1 VRYRE
6 DTPAEQERARAAV
19 EQWRGA
25 HPDGSPEE
33 MLAEIG
39 PGFDKDYGP
48 VLRAALFRADTDA
61 AHVRAGTTDV
71 TGQGR

>member
-1 VRYRE
+1 MRYRE

-48 VLRAALFRADTDA
+48 VLRAFLARADGYA
-61 AHVRAGTTDV
+61 RAGTTDV